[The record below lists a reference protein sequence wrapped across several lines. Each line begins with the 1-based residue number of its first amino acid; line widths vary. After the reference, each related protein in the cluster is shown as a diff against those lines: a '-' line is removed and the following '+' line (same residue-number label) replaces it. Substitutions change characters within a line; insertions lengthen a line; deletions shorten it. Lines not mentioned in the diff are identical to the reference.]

1 MAAVNKTKFPG
12 FGSVSGS
19 LQLEQVVS
27 FSYNAWHL
35 EQYSI
40 GVITSI
46 LDNYHTIGNI
56 LLQVSVLIKQKISV
70 GKILTDIF

>member
-12 FGSVSGS
+12 FGSVSSS
-19 LQLEQVVS
+19 LQFEQVVP

-46 LDNYHTIGNI
+46 LGNYHTIGDI
-56 LLQVSVLIKQKISV
+56 LLQVLVFHKIQNISW
-70 GKILTDIF
+70 